1 MSEILYGSAA
11 ADALRESLRGRIEAL
26 KGAGISP
33 RLALVRVGE
42 NPGSL
47 SYQRSTLRAC
57 EAMGIA
63 VEGRF
68 FPAACTTD
76 ELVRCLRLLSAD
88 ASIHGCLLLRPLPEG
103 IDEQAASEAIAP
115 EKDVDGVTSQSLRRL
130 FVGYGAGH
138 CPCTP
143 EAVIRLLDHYRI
155 PLEGRRVTIVGRS
168 LIVGKPLALLL
179 TGRNATVTLCHT
191 RTHSLDAR
199 CREAD
204 ILISAAGS
212 AGLIGPE
219 FVRAGQTVVD
229 VGTNLNAAGKLCGDV
244 QFEAVAPLVD
254 AVTPVPGGVGAVT
267 TTVLLEHVVSAC
279 EKVASRGS

>member
-1 MSEILYGSAA
+1 MSEVLYGSAA
-11 ADALRESLRGRIEAL
+11 ADALRESLRGRIAAL
-26 KGAGISP
+26 NAARITP

-47 SYQRSTLRAC
+47 SYQRSTRRAC
-57 EAMGIA
+57 EALK
-63 VEGRF
+63 VTVDERV
-68 FPAACTTD
+68 FPASCTTG
-76 ELVRCLRLLSAD
+76 ELVACLRLLSAD
-88 ASIHGCLLLRPLPEG
+88 AAIHGCLLLRPLPEG

-130 FVGYGAGH
+130 FVGYGPGH

-143 EAVIRLLDHYRI
+143 EAVLHLLDHYRV

-191 RTHSLDAR
+191 RTEDLPAR

-212 AGLIGPE
+212 AGLIGPDH
-219 FVRAGQTVVD
+219 VRAGQTVVD

-244 QFEAVAPLVD
+244 QFDAVAPLVD
-254 AVTPVPGGVGAVT
+254 AITPVPGGVGAVT
-267 TTVLLEHVVSAC
+267 TTVLLEHVVTAC
-279 EKVASRGS
+279 EEVASRGS